1 MEFHATHDIAAD
13 RDTVWK
19 ALLSEDVLRDCV
31 PGCKEL
37 SGSPEEGFD
46 AVAVQKVGPVKAT
59 FKGHVSL
66 SEMVEP
72 QSLTLSGEGKGGAA
86 GFAKGH
92 AHVTLDEVEGG
103 TQLSYQLE
111 VEVGGK
117 LAQLGSRIIH
127 GVAHK
132 LTDQFF
138 TNFKAAVEE
147 PEAEGEEPAD
157 ETGAEDAAPETGKK
171 KGWFGRLTGRKP
183 TAEAEETQEN

>member
-13 RDTVWK
+13 RETVWA
-19 ALLSEDVLRDCV
+19 ALLSEDVLRECV

-37 SGSPEEGFD
+37 SGSPEDGFD

-66 SEMVEP
+66 TDLVEP

-86 GFAKGH
+86 GFAKGN
-92 AHVTLDEVEGG
+92 AHVTLEEIEEGTRLG
-103 TQLSYQLE
+103 YRVE

-132 LTDQFF
+132 LSDQFF
-138 TNFKAAVEE
+138 TCFKEVVEG
-147 PEAEGEEPAD
+147 PPP
-157 ETGAEDAAPETGKK
+157 EDAAPDEAAEAAPAQGDGKK
-171 KGWFGRLTGRKP
+171 KGWFGRFTGRK
-183 TAEAEETQEN
+183 AEEQES